1 MTRPWR
7 EDGEDSVGREGQEG
21 QGVGHAAAAAAAGA
35 GQGPTGGQTRPGLA
49 LGGLAAADKEPGL
62 YLTCK

>member
-1 MTRPWR
+1 MRGR
-7 EDGEDSVGREGQEG
+7 RDRGSVTP
-21 QGVGHAAAAAAAGA
+21 AAAAAAGA

>member
-1 MTRPWR
+1 MARPRR

-21 QGVGHAAAAAAAGA
+21 RGSVTPAAAPAAGA
-35 GQGPTGGQTRPGLA
+35 GQGPTGEQTRPGLA
-49 LGGLAAADKEPGL
+49 LGGLAAADKELGL